1 MYCMLVLGSLLHS
14 VCDGQ
19 LVPGDASGVKVMLE
33 ELAENKDK
41 IHGWDNKGSVR
52 GRTVWVWVCQWEVC
66 TLD

>member
-1 MYCMLVLGSLLHS
+1 M
-14 VCDGQ
+14 CDGQ
-19 LVPGDASGVKVMLE
+19 PVPGDASGVKVMLE